1 MSVKTMGMIWEI
13 EVAQR
18 DLLVLLAL
26 ADHADHNGNNAYPSL
41 ALIAWKI
48 GASERTVSRAL
59 KRMERAGILEARQRP
74 GKTTI
79 YSIHPE
85 RATQKAPFKATDP
98 GHSYVT
104 PAKLSPLTSHAKNV
118 RGTPDTPSAKTVG
131 EPSITNHPTT
141 TTAVVVIEEPERST
155 VFAEYERQFG
165 MTLTAGIADT
175 LKDMVKEYGDD
186 WTRDALGITATSGKR
201 GNLRYV
207 AAILRNWQR
216 DGKDTEPARGATVI
230 VDETTAWRASQK
242 ARPNVLYDEA
252 VDMLLPAFKDEDDR
266 RRYITE
272 YLNMTYAPRVQEC
285 AS

>member
-1 MSVKTMGMIWEI
+1 MSVKAMGRVWD
-13 EVAQR
+13 VDVPLR
-18 DLLVLLAL
+18 DLVVLLAL
-26 ADHADHNGNNAYPSL
+26 TDHADDEGANMYPSL
-41 ALIAWKI
+41 PRVAWKV
-48 GASERTVSRAL
+48 GASVDTVRRSI
-59 KRMERAGILEARQRP
+59 KRMVKVGILQEQKRP
-74 GKTTI
+74 GKTSI
-79 YSIHPE
+79 YHMNWEACPL
-85 RATQKAPFKATDP
+85 KKPFDP
-98 GHSYVT
+98 LQNDT
-104 PAKLSPLTSHAKNV
+104 PSKLQPLASHAKKS
-118 RGTPDTPSAKTVG
+118 RGTPSKAMQG

-141 TTAVVVIEEPERST
+141 TTAVVVIEEPERPT

-175 LKDMVKEYGDD
+175 LKDMVKDYGED

-230 VDETTAWRASQK
+230 VDEKTAWRASQK
-242 ARPNVLYDEA
+242 ARANVLYDEA